1 MEVFVMGTINPIKL
15 DGIWTEGYA
24 LDKHT
29 ISSEFLGT
37 DEYGHNQFNTIRS
50 DIGQLLYELKY
61 KANIEKVAEI
71 ISLIKPFLLKWG
83 IANKIDIIFPIPS
96 SKKDRAFQPV
106 TEISKEISKVLGKP
120 IYIDVVQNNS
130 TIQSKDLTSAQKT
143 EITGSISINKKFNKK
158 ANILLIDDLYETGKT
173 LSETVRALKADP
185 NAMNIYVLTMTKAKN
200 KTWT

>member
-1 MEVFVMGTINPIKL
+1 MGKINPIKL

-29 ISSEFLGT
+29 LSSEFLGI
-37 DEYGHNQFNTIRS
+37 DEYGHNKFDTKRS

-61 KANIEKVAEI
+61 KANREKVTEI
-71 ISLIKPFLLKWG
+71 INLIKPFLSQWG

-96 SKKDRAFQPV
+96 SKKDRVFQPV
-106 TEISKEISKVLGKP
+106 TEISKAISKVLGKP
-120 IYIDVVQNNS
+120 IYLDVIQNNS
-130 TIQSKDLTSAQKT
+130 KIQAKDLTSAQKA
-143 EITGSISINKKFNKK
+143 EITGSISINKKFKRS
-158 ANILLIDDLYETGKT
+158 ANILLVDDLYETGKT

-185 NAMNIYVLTMTKAKN
+185 NVMNIYVLTMTKAKN

>member
-1 MEVFVMGTINPIKL
+1 VIVFHYIPLGLKWRYLIIKKINPIKL

-61 KANIEKVAEI
+61 KANIEKVVEI

-83 IANKIDIIFPIPS
+83 IANKIDIILPDTF
-96 SKKDRAFQPV
+96 F
-106 TEISKEISKVLGKP
+106 KE
-120 IYIDVVQNNS
+120 
-130 TIQSKDLTSAQKT
+130 
-143 EITGSISINKKFNKK
+143 
-158 ANILLIDDLYETGKT
+158 
-173 LSETVRALKADP
+173 R
-185 NAMNIYVLTMTKAKN
+185 
-200 KTWT
+200 